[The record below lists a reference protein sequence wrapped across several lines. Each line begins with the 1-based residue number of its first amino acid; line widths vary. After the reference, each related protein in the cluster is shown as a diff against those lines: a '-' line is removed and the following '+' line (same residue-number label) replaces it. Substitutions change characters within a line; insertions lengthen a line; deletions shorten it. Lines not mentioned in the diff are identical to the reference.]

1 MTVFVDTAALYAY
14 LDADDANHAGC
25 EREWRRLLEHGEPLV
40 TSNHVLVETCALVQ
54 HRLGVQAVRD
64 LQEVMLPALQV
75 LWVGEQAHREA
86 VSALLTAGR
95 RDLSLVDCATFGLMR
110 QWAITSAFTFD
121 RQLDEQGFER
131 IPAPT
136 FG

>member
-1 MTVFVDTAALYAY
+1 MTVFVDTAALYAF
-14 LDADDANHAGC
+14 LDADDANHAAC
-25 EREWRRLLEHGEPLV
+25 EREWRRLLERGDPLV
-40 TSNHVLVETCALVQ
+40 TSNYVLMEACALVQ

-64 LQEVMLPALQV
+64 LQEAMLPALQV
-75 LWVGEQAHREA
+75 LWIDEQAHREA

-121 RQLDEQGFER
+121 RHFDAQGFER
-131 IPAPT
+131 IPGAS
-136 FG
+136 

>member
-1 MTVFVDTAALYAY
+1 MTIFVDTAALYAF
-14 LDADDANHAGC
+14 LDADDANHAEC

-40 TSNHVLVETCALVQ
+40 TSNYVVVETCALVQ

-75 LWVGEQAHREA
+75 LWVDEQAHREA

-95 RDLSLVDCATFGLMR
+95 RELSLVDCASFGLMR
-110 QWAITSAFTFD
+110 KWGITSAFTLD
-121 RQLDEQGFER
+121 RHFDEQGFR
-131 IPAPT
+131 RLPD
-136 FG
+136 

>member
-1 MTVFVDTAALYAY
+1 MTIFVDSAALYAF
-14 LDADDANHAGC
+14 LDADDANHAEC

-40 TSNHVLVETCALVQ
+40 TSNYVLVETCALVQ

-75 LWVGEQAHREA
+75 LWVDEQAHREA

-95 RDLSLVDCATFGLMR
+95 RELSLVDCASFGLMR
-110 QWAITSAFTFD
+110 KWGITSAFTLD
-121 RQLDEQGFER
+121 RHFDEQGFR
-131 IPAPT
+131 RLPD
-136 FG
+136 

>member
-1 MTVFVDTAALYAY
+1 MTIFVDTAALYAF
-14 LDADDANHAGC
+14 LDADDANHAEC

-40 TSNHVLVETCALVQ
+40 TSNYVLVEACALVQ

-75 LWVGEQAHREA
+75 LWVDEQAHREA

-95 RDLSLVDCATFGLMR
+95 RELSLVDCASFGLMR
-110 QWAITSAFTFD
+110 KWGITSAFTLD
-121 RQLDEQGFER
+121 RHFDEQGFR
-131 IPAPT
+131 RLPD
-136 FG
+136 